1 MRDIMM
7 SFFGL
12 ESDSYL
18 VFHLN
23 EWMMHRCVCA
33 LPHEGIVR
41 LPFGGTDRP
50 EWSSRKENTFINQDI
65 PYKAVFPV
73 RTAVKGLLAKPC
85 DKVHFFHKITCP
97 VGQFWILVSALRY
110 YLRLY

>member
-1 MRDIMM
+1 MM
-7 SFFGL
+7 
-12 ESDSYL
+12 
-18 VFHLN
+18 N
-23 EWMMHRCVCA
+23 RCVCA
-33 LPHEGIVR
+33 LPQEVKVR

-65 PYKAVFPV
+65 PSKPVFPV
-73 RTAVKGLLAKPC
+73 RMAVKGLLGKPC
-85 DKVHFFHKITCP
+85 HKITCP